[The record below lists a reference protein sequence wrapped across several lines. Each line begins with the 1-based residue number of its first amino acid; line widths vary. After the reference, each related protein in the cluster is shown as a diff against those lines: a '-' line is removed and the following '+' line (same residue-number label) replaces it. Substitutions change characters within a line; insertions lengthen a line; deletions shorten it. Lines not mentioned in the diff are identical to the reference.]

1 MRRDAVGFNGQSSML
16 AGLKGT
22 PQYGEA
28 LAAQA
33 QLDFAGDAANKQ
45 SGAKQNQ
52 EDMIRQQKTNS
63 QNAGKSAARQTYK
76 QKTDQKIMGQAQTKA
91 SGMSSDIGNK
101 RRMYT
106 QDETRK
112 KNTMLDGLLKD

>member
-1 MRRDAVGFNGQSSML
+1 ML